1 MIEASLR
8 GRIALISG
16 GSRGIGRAIARR
28 FAAAGARVSIGYR
41 SNRPAAEDTL
51 RELHALGA
59 DAIATEGDVSTEAG
73 CAALYAATVNG
84 LGNVDILV
92 NNAGSHEN
100 NVFMLLDDGSF
111 ERLHAVHVMSVV
123 RMTRLVANG
132 MLARRWGRIINI
144 SSVAA
149 TRPTVGQ
156 TNYAAAKAAV
166 EALTRCLAIEFHKRG
181 VTVNC
186 ISAGLIDTDMA
197 KDSDSAYVL
206 AHQLVKRLGKADE
219 LAAWFL
225 MLASTQGDYVSG
237 QVLDIDG
244 GFMMI

>member
-1 MIEASLR
+1 MQEVDLR
-8 GRIALISG
+8 GKIALISG

-28 FAAAGARVSIGYR
+28 FAKAGARISIGYR
-41 SNRPAAEDTL
+41 SNKAAADEAL
-51 RELHALGA
+51 SELHEIGA
-59 DAIATEGDVSTEAG
+59 EAIATEADVSTPEG
-73 CAALYAATVNG
+73 CAALHAGTVSG

-92 NNAGSHEN
+92 NNAGHHEN
-100 NVFMLLDDGSF
+100 NVFMLLDDASF
-111 ERLHAVHVMSVV
+111 ERLHAAHVMSVV

-132 MLARRWGRIINI
+132 MLARRYGRILNI

-149 TRPTVGQ
+149 TKPTVGQ

-186 ISAGLIDTDMA
+186 ISAGLIATDMA

-206 AHQLVKRLGKADE
+206 AHQLVKRLGTPDE

-225 MLASTQGDYVSG
+225 MLASPLGDYVTG
-237 QVLDIDG
+237 RVMDIDG
-244 GFMMI
+244 GFMLL